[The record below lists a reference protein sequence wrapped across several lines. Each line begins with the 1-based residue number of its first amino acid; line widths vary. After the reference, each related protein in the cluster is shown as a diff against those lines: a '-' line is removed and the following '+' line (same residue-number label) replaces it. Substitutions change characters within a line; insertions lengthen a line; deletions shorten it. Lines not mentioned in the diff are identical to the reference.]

1 MMGSTARLSYPV
13 VFPPGTSRLDAA
25 ATQLWPNVNADRATN
40 MSSKVRVRWL
50 VVAAV
55 LALAQSASVTVQA
68 QFFWNWNQQ
77 DQNNRQRS
85 RPQSGGLF
93 DWFGGGQHNSRP
105 SDDDSYRPP
114 RQRQQQP
121 NQHTQQEPSE
131 SSRAPAPKKAEA
143 KDEQVGPTTSI
154 VVMGDDMADWLAYG
168 LEDVFSDTPE
178 VRVVRKNKLNS
189 GLLRYDAKGDLDWWH
204 VARDT
209 LAQEKADYV
218 VMMLGTG
225 DRQEIRVKDLAKE
238 ADTRAKDQQA
248 KDQAAKDP
256 QAKEEAE
263 KKDGQ
268 KATKANDTDENGT
281 PSAQRAKKTAGPA
294 EFRSEEWEKIYSR
307 RIDDTIAAL
316 KSKGV
321 PVIWVGLP
329 PLRGARSSGD
339 TAYLNDLYRGR
350 AERAGIK
357 YVDVWDGFV
366 DEAGKYSNYGPD
378 FEGQVRRL
386 RLSDGVFF
394 TKAGAIK
401 LARYVEQEL
410 SRLMSNRVPVA
421 LPSGPFEAT
430 PSESRPTE
438 RPLTGP
444 VIPLTGTSK
453 DKDKDS
459 DNLLGSPGS
468 NPTLGDAIATKVL
481 AKGETIAA
489 PPGRAD
495 NFAWTNGSQ
504 PKSAAPETPIADQP
518 KPEAPVAAQPKAVP
532 SALAS
537 APDDTKQQ
545 ERKKG
550 SAGKLTQQK
559 PAKNSTPPQVTA
571 PPPPQDDVPRPPLP
585 IGPSG
590 SSFGPRR

>member
-1 MMGSTARLSYPV
+1 
-13 VFPPGTSRLDAA
+13 
-25 ATQLWPNVNADRATN
+25 
-40 MSSKVRVRWL
+40 

-55 LALAQSASVTVQA
+55 LALAQSASVTAQA

-77 DQNNRQRS
+77 DQSNRQRS

-105 SDDDSYRPP
+105 RDDDDYRPP
-114 RQRQQQP
+114 RQRQ
-121 NQHTQQEPSE
+121 NQHTQQQPSE
-131 SSRAPAPKKAEA
+131 SSHAPPPKKAEA
-143 KDEQVGPTTSI
+143 KDEQTEPTTSI

-178 VRVVRKNKLNS
+178 IRVVRKNKLNS
-189 GLLRYDAKGDLDWWH
+189 GLLHYDAKGDLDWWH

-218 VMMLGTG
+218 VMMLGIG
-225 DRQEIRVKDLAKE
+225 DRQGIREKDLAKE
-238 ADTRAKDQQA
+238 AETKAKDPQA
-248 KDQAAKDP
+248 KDQAAKDR
-256 QAKEEAE
+256 QAKDEAE
-263 KKDGQ
+263 KKSGQ
-268 KATKANDTDENGT
+268 KPAKSNDMDENGT
-281 PSAQRAKKTAGPA
+281 PSAQRATKTGGPA
-294 EFRSEEWEKIYSR
+294 EFRSDEWEKVYSR

-329 PLRGARSSGD
+329 SLRGARSSSD
-339 TAYLNDLYRGR
+339 TAYLNELYRAR

-378 FEGQVRRL
+378 YEGQVRRL

-410 SRLMSNRVPVA
+410 SRYMSNRVPVA
-421 LPSGPFEAT
+421 LPSGPFEAA
-430 PSESRPTE
+430 PSDSKPTE
-438 RPLTGP
+438 RPLLGA
-444 VIPLTGTSK
+444 VIPLTGTAK

-459 DNLLGSPGS
+459 DNLLGAPGS

-481 AKGETIAA
+481 AKGETVTA

-495 NFAWTNGSQ
+495 NFVWRNGSQ
-504 PKSAAPETPIADQP
+504 TTSAAAAPETSVADQP
-518 KPEAPVAAQPKAVP
+518 KPAAPVTARPKAAPAVTN
-532 SALAS
+532 ALAS
-537 APDDTKQQ
+537 APTDMKQQ

-550 SAGKLTQQK
+550 SAGKLTQPR
-559 PAKNSTPPQVTA
+559 PAKNSTPPQVTE
-571 PPPPQDDVPRPPLP
+571 PRPPQDDVPRPPMP

-590 SSFGPRR
+590 SPFGPRR

>member
-1 MMGSTARLSYPV
+1 
-13 VFPPGTSRLDAA
+13 
-25 ATQLWPNVNADRATN
+25 
-40 MSSKVRVRWL
+40 
-50 VVAAV
+50 VVAAI

-68 QFFWNWNQQ
+68 QSFWNWNQQ
-77 DQNNRQRS
+77 DQYNRQRS
-85 RPQSGGLF
+85 RPQSGGFF
-93 DWFGGGQHNSRP
+93 DWFGGGQYNSRP
-105 SDDDSYRPP
+105 RDDDYYRPP
-114 RQRQQQP
+114 RRRQYQHTQQQP
-121 NQHTQQEPSE
+121 NQHAQQQPSE
-131 SSRAPAPKKAEA
+131 SSRAPPPKKAEA
-143 KDEQVGPTTSI
+143 KDEQTEPTTSI
-154 VVMGDDMADWLAYG
+154 VVMGDDMADWLASG
-168 LEDVFSDTPE
+168 LEDVFSDTPGI
-178 VRVVRKNKLNS
+178 RVVRKNKLNS
-189 GLLRYDAKGDLDWWH
+189 GLLHYDAKGDLDWWH

-209 LAQEKADYV
+209 LARGKADYV
-218 VMMLGTG
+218 VMMLGVG
-225 DRQEIRVKDLAKE
+225 DREEIRAKDLAKE

-248 KDQAAKDP
+248 KDQATKDPHVKDRQAKD
-256 QAKEEAE
+256 EAE

-268 KATKANDTDENGT
+268 KPATTNDTDENGT
-281 PSAQRAKKTAGPA
+281 PSAQQAKKTAGPA

-339 TAYLNDLYRGR
+339 TAYLNELYRAR

-366 DEAGKYSNYGPD
+366 DEDGKYSNYGPD

-410 SRLMSNRVPVA
+410 SRYMSNRVPVA
-421 LPSGPFEAT
+421 LPSGPFQAA
-430 PSESRPTE
+430 PSDSKSTE
-438 RPLTGP
+438 RPLMGP
-444 VIPLTGTSK
+444 VIPLTGTAK

-459 DNLLGSPGS
+459 DKLLGAPGS
-468 NPTLGDAIATKVL
+468 SPTLGDAIATKVL
-481 AKGETIAA
+481 AKGETVAA

-504 PKSAAPETPIADQP
+504 TKSAAAAPETSIAEQP
-518 KPEAPVAAQPKAVP
+518 KPEAPVTAQPKVAP
-532 SALAS
+532 EATNALAS
-537 APDDTKQQ
+537 APADMKQR

-550 SAGKLTQQK
+550 RAGK
-559 PAKNSTPPQVTA
+559 
-571 PPPPQDDVPRPPLP
+571 PRPRMP
-585 IGPSG
+585 IGPSDRP
-590 SSFGPRR
+590 FGPSR

>member
-1 MMGSTARLSYPV
+1 
-13 VFPPGTSRLDAA
+13 
-25 ATQLWPNVNADRATN
+25 
-40 MSSKVRVRWL
+40 MSSKMRVRTRWL

-55 LALAQSASVTVQA
+55 LALAQSASVAVQA

-114 RQRQQQP
+114 RQRQQRP
-121 NQHTQQEPSE
+121 TQHTQQEPSE
-131 SSRAPAPKKAEA
+131 SSRAPPPKKAEA
-143 KDEQVGPTTSI
+143 KDEQTGPTTSI
-154 VVMGDDMADWLAYG
+154 VVMGDDMADWLGYG

-178 VRVVRKNKLNS
+178 IRVVRKNKLNS
-189 GLLRYDAKGDLDWWH
+189 GLLHYDAKGDLDWWH

-209 LAQEKADYV
+209 LAQEKVDYV
-218 VMMLGTG
+218 VMMLGIG
-225 DRQEIRVKDLAKE
+225 DRQAIRVKDLAKE
-238 ADTRAKDQQA
+238 VDTKAKDQQA
-248 KDQAAKDP
+248 KDQVAKDP
-256 QAKEEAE
+256 QAKDRQAKDEAE

-268 KATKANDTDENGT
+268 KPAKTNDTDENGT
-281 PSAQRAKKTAGPA
+281 SSAQRPKKTASPA
-294 EFRSEEWEKIYSR
+294 EFRSEEWEKVYSR

-329 PLRGARSSGD
+329 SLRGARSSSD
-339 TAYLNDLYRGR
+339 AAYLNELYRAR

-378 FEGQVRRL
+378 YEGQVRRL

-410 SRLMSNRVPVA
+410 SRFMSNRVPVA
-421 LPSGPFEAT
+421 LPSGLEAA
-430 PSESRPTE
+430 PSDSKPTE
-438 RPLTGP
+438 RPLLGP
-444 VIPLTGTSK
+444 VIPLTGTAK
-453 DKDKDS
+453 DKDKDA
-459 DNLLGSPGS
+459 DNLLGVPGS
-468 NPTLGDAIATKVL
+468 SPTLGDATATKVL
-481 AKGETIAA
+481 AKGEAIAA

-495 NFAWTNGSQ
+495 NFAWLNRSQ
-504 PKSAAPETPIADQP
+504 TEAAAAAPETPIAEQP
-518 KPEAPVAAQPKAVP
+518 KPEAHVAAQPKAVP

-537 APDDTKQQ
+537 APADIKQQ

-550 SAGKLTQQK
+550 SGGKLTQQK
-559 PAKNSTPPQVTA
+559 PAKHSTPPQVTA
-571 PPPPQDDVPRPPLP
+571 PTPPQEDVPRPPMP
-585 IGPSG
+585 IGPSDG
-590 SSFGPRR
+590 SFGLRR

>member
-1 MMGSTARLSYPV
+1 
-13 VFPPGTSRLDAA
+13 
-25 ATQLWPNVNADRATN
+25 
-40 MSSKVRVRWL
+40 MSSKMRIRTRWL

-77 DQNNRQRS
+77 DQSNRQRS

-93 DWFGGGQHNSRP
+93 DWFGGGQYNSRP
-105 SDDDSYRPP
+105 RDDDSYRPP
-114 RQRQQQP
+114 RQRQYQPQQ
-121 NQHTQQEPSE
+121 QPSE

-143 KDEQVGPTTSI
+143 KDEQTGPTTSV
-154 VVMGDDMADWLAYG
+154 VVMGDDMADWLGYG

-178 VRVVRKNKLNS
+178 IRIVRKNKLNS
-189 GLLRYDAKGDLDWWH
+189 GLLHYDAKGDLDWWR

-218 VMMLGTG
+218 VMMLGIG

-256 QAKEEAE
+256 QSMDRQAKDEAE

-268 KATKANDTDENGT
+268 KSAKTDENGT
-281 PSAQRAKKTAGPA
+281 PSAQRAKKSAGPA

-329 PLRGARSSGD
+329 SLRGARSASD
-339 TAYLNDLYRGR
+339 AAYLNELYRAR

-378 FEGQVRRL
+378 YEGQVRRL
-386 RLSDGVFF
+386 RSSDGVFF

-410 SRLMSNRVPVA
+410 SRYMSNRVPVA
-421 LPSGPFEAT
+421 LPSGPLDAA
-430 PSESRPTE
+430 PSDSKPTE
-438 RPLTGP
+438 RPLMGP
-444 VIPLTGTSK
+444 VIALTGTAK

-459 DNLLGSPGS
+459 NSLLGAPGS
-468 NPTLGDAIATKVL
+468 SPTLGDATATKVL
-481 AKGETIAA
+481 ANGETVSA

-495 NFAWTNGSQ
+495 NFAWLNRTQNESAA
-504 PKSAAPETPIADQP
+504 AAPETPIADQP
-518 KPEAPVAAQPKAVP
+518 KPEAPVAA
-532 SALAS
+532 S
-537 APDDTKQQ
+537 APVDIKQQ

-571 PPPPQDDVPRPPLP
+571 PTQPQDDVPRPPMP

-590 SSFGPRR
+590 SPFGPRR

>member
-1 MMGSTARLSYPV
+1 MSNKMRLR
-13 VFPPGTSRLDAA
+13 T
-25 ATQLWPNVNADRATN
+25 
-40 MSSKVRVRWL
+40 RWL

-55 LALAQSASVTVQA
+55 LAVAQSTSVAAQA

-77 DQNNRQRS
+77 DQHNRQRS

-93 DWFGGGQHNSRP
+93 DWFGGGLFNSRP
-105 SDDDSYRPP
+105 RDDDSYSPP

-131 SSRAPAPKKAEA
+131 SSRAPPPKKAEA
-143 KDEQVGPTTSI
+143 KDEQIEPTTSI
-154 VVMGDDMADWLAYG
+154 VVMGDDMADWLGYG

-178 VRVVRKNKLNS
+178 IRVLRKNKLNS
-189 GLLRYDAKGDLDWWH
+189 GLLHYDAKGDLDWWH

-209 LAQEKADYV
+209 LAQEKIDYV
-218 VMMLGTG
+218 VMMLGIG
-225 DRQEIRVKDLAKE
+225 DRQEIREKDLAKE

-248 KDQAAKDP
+248 TVKDP
-256 QAKEEAE
+256 QTKDRQAKDEAE

-268 KATKANDTDENGT
+268 KPAKSNDMDENGT
-281 PSAQRAKKTAGPA
+281 PSAQRATKTGGPA
-294 EFRSEEWEKIYSR
+294 EFRSDEWEKVYSR

-329 PLRGARSSGD
+329 SLRGARSSSD
-339 TAYLNDLYRGR
+339 TAYLNELYRAR

-378 FEGQVRRL
+378 YEGQVRRL
-386 RLSDGVFF
+386 RSSDGVFF

-410 SRLMSNRVPVA
+410 SRYMSNRVPVA
-421 LPSGPFEAT
+421 LPSGASEAA
-430 PSESRPTE
+430 PSRSNPTE
-438 RPLTGP
+438 RPLMGP
-444 VIPLTGTSK
+444 VIPLTGTAK

-459 DNLLGSPGS
+459 DKLLGGAGS
-468 NPTLGDAIATKVL
+468 SSTLGDAIATKVL
-481 AKGETIAA
+481 AKGETVAA

-495 NFAWTNGSQ
+495 NFAWPNGSQ
-504 PKSAAPETPIADQP
+504 TKSAAAAPETRIAEQP
-518 KPEAPVAAQPKAVP
+518 KPEAHVAAQPKVAP
-532 SALAS
+532 EATNALAS
-537 APDDTKQQ
+537 APADMNQR
-545 ERKKG
+545 ERKTG
-550 SAGKLTQQK
+550 RAGK
-559 PAKNSTPPQVTA
+559 
-571 PPPPQDDVPRPPLP
+571 PRPRMP
-585 IGPSG
+585 IGPSDRP
-590 SSFGPRR
+590 FGPSR

>member
-1 MMGSTARLSYPV
+1 
-13 VFPPGTSRLDAA
+13 
-25 ATQLWPNVNADRATN
+25 
-40 MSSKVRVRWL
+40 

-55 LALAQSASVTVQA
+55 LALAQSASVAVQA

-77 DQNNRQRS
+77 DQYNRQRS

-93 DWFGGGQHNSRP
+93 DWFGGGQYNSRP
-105 SDDDSYRPP
+105 RDDDYYRPP
-114 RQRQQQP
+114 RRRQYQHTQQQP
-121 NQHTQQEPSE
+121 NQHTQQQPSE
-131 SSRAPAPKKAEA
+131 SSRAPPPKKTEA
-143 KDEQVGPTTSI
+143 KDEQTGPTTSI

-178 VRVVRKNKLNS
+178 IRVVRKNKLNA

-209 LAQEKADYV
+209 LAQENADYV
-218 VMMLGTG
+218 VMMLGIG
-225 DRQEIRVKDLAKE
+225 DRQEIREKDLAKE

-248 KDQAAKDP
+248 KDQAAKDR
-256 QAKEEAE
+256 QAKSEGE

-268 KATKANDTDENGT
+268 KPAKTNDTDENGT
-281 PSAQRAKKTAGPA
+281 SPAQRAKKTAGPA
-294 EFRSEEWEKIYSR
+294 EFRSEEWEKVYSR

-329 PLRGARSSGD
+329 SLRGARSSSD
-339 TAYLNDLYRGR
+339 AAYLNELYRAR

-378 FEGQVRRL
+378 YDGQMRRL

-410 SRLMSNRVPVA
+410 SRFMSNRVPVA
-421 LPSGPFEAT
+421 LPSGSFEAA
-430 PSESRPTE
+430 PSDSKPTE
-438 RPLTGP
+438 RPLMGP
-444 VIPLTGTSK
+444 VIALTGTPK
-453 DKDKDS
+453 DRDKDS
-459 DNLLGSPGS
+459 DKLLGAAGSSPI
-468 NPTLGDAIATKVL
+468 PGDAIATKVL
-481 AKGETIAA
+481 AKGEAVVA

-495 NFAWTNGSQ
+495 NFAWPYGSQ
-504 PKSAAPETPIADQP
+504 ARSAGAAPETPIADQP
-518 KPEAPVAAQPKAVP
+518 KSAAQPKAEP
-532 SALAS
+532 EATSALAS
-537 APDDTKQQ
+537 APADMKQR

-550 SAGKLTQQK
+550 SK
-559 PAKNSTPPQVTA
+559 
-571 PPPPQDDVPRPPLP
+571 
-585 IGPSG
+585 
-590 SSFGPRR
+590 

>member
-1 MMGSTARLSYPV
+1 
-13 VFPPGTSRLDAA
+13 
-25 ATQLWPNVNADRATN
+25 
-40 MSSKVRVRWL
+40 MSSKMRLRTRWL

-55 LALAQSASVTVQA
+55 LALAQSASVAAQA

-93 DWFGGGQHNSRP
+93 DWFGGGQNNSRP
-105 SDDDSYRPP
+105 GDDDYYRPP
-114 RQRQQQP
+114 RQRQYQPQQ
-121 NQHTQQEPSE
+121 QPSE
-131 SSRAPAPKKAEA
+131 SSRAPPPKKAET
-143 KDEQVGPTTSI
+143 KDEQTGPTTSI
-154 VVMGDDMADWLAYG
+154 VVMGDDMADWLGYG

-178 VRVVRKNKLNS
+178 IRVVRKNKLNS
-189 GLLRYDAKGDLDWWH
+189 GLLHYDSKGDLDWWH
-204 VARDT
+204 VARDM
-209 LAQEKADYV
+209 LAQEKVDYV
-218 VMMLGTG
+218 VMMLGIG
-225 DRQEIRVKDLAKE
+225 DRQAIREKDLAKE

-248 KDQAAKDP
+248 KGQAAKDP
-256 QAKEEAE
+256 QAKDQQAKDEAE
-263 KKDGQ
+263 KTSGQ
-268 KATKANDTDENGT
+268 KSAKTDDTDDNGT
-281 PSAQRAKKTAGPA
+281 PSGHRAKKTGGPA
-294 EFRSEEWEKIYSR
+294 EFRSNEWEKVYSR

-329 PLRGARSSGD
+329 SIRGARSSSD
-339 TAYLNDLYRGR
+339 AAYLNELYRAR

-378 FEGQVRRL
+378 YEGQMRRL

-410 SRLMSNRVPVA
+410 SRYMSNRVPVA

-438 RPLTGP
+438 RPLMGA
-444 VIPLTGTSK
+444 VIPLTGTPK
-453 DKDKDS
+453 DKEKDS

-468 NPTLGDAIATKVL
+468 NTIQRDAIATKVL
-481 AKGETIAA
+481 EKGETVAA

-495 NFAWTNGSQ
+495 NFAWPNGSQ
-504 PKSAAPETPIADQP
+504 AQSAAVAPETPIADQP
-518 KPEAPVAAQPKAVP
+518 KPGAPVAAQPKAVP
-532 SALAS
+532 AGATSALAS
-537 APDDTKQQ
+537 APTDVKQQ
-545 ERKKG
+545 QRKKG
-550 SAGKLTQQK
+550 SGGKFTQQK
-559 PAKNSTPPQVTA
+559 PAKKPAPPDVTA
-571 PPPPQDDVPRPPLP
+571 PRPPQDDVPRPPVP
-585 IGPSG
+585 IGPS
-590 SSFGPRR
+590 SSPFGPRR